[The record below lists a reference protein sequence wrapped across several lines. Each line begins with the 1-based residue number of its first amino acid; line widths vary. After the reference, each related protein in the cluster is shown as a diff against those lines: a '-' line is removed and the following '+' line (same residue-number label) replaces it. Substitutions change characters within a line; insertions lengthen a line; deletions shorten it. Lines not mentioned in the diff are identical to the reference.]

1 MGEEDGCPLLSQ
13 SLISLHS
20 ISPSLS
26 ISLSLPHSLSL
37 TLSPSLSFSLTLS
50 PSLSFSLTLSLSLSL
65 TLFLSLSLSL
75 FLPHSLSLFCRG
87 SWFAK
92 REQKTRESYREDEVC
107 ACVLKMFFFPTL
119 LYSQHTCSI
128 KHRHWNETKYYSFH
142 SCHVHAGPK
151 SCPTKHKLKR

>member
-1 MGEEDGCPLLSQ
+1 VST
-13 SLISLHS
+13 
-20 ISPSLS
+20 SLS
-26 ISLSLPHSLSL
+26 IFNFSPFNLSFTIYLSLSPSLSLPHSLSL
-37 TLSPSLSFSLTLS
+37 TLFLPHSLSLS
-50 PSLSFSLTLSLSLSL
+50 PLLSLTLSLSLSL

-107 ACVLKMFFFPTL
+107 VCVLKMFFFPTL

-142 SCHVHAGPK
+142 SCHVDAGPK